1 MENEGKGN
9 LSIFPIKTTETATN
23 TRGTLLKVAKFI
35 SYLICLILFFA
46 NSLAIFQNFASDIKI
61 RSTKVVPSPGDVLD
75 SPIILV
81 CNSSAYKDSI
91 VPTNIVE
98 YKNKTMAL
106 DDYLVGAY
114 IIDNAA
120 EGILSYRP
128 ISIMD
133 EVKEISTMFQGN
145 CIVIEK
151 RFQVT
156 RHFIYIIVSLFS
168 LNIYITLNSWA
179 EGVIKFYIS
188 AAQAMGYHHA

>member
-1 MENEGKGN
+1 MEKRETGN
-9 LSIFPIKTTETATN
+9 FSILPIKTAETATN
-23 TRGTLLKVAKFI
+23 TRGTLLKVAKFM
-35 SYLICLILFFA
+35 SYVICLILFFG

-61 RSTKVVPSPGDVLD
+61 RSTSVVPSPGDFLD

-91 VPTNIVE
+91 IPTNIVE
-98 YKNKTMAL
+98 YKNKTMTL

-120 EGILSYRP
+120 EGILKYRP
-128 ISIMD
+128 VSIMD
-133 EVKEISTMFQGN
+133 DVKEIATMFQGN

-156 RHFIYIIVSLFS
+156 RHFMYILLILFS
-168 LNIYITLNSWA
+168 LT
-179 EGVIKFYIS
+179 IKIS
-188 AAQAMGYHHA
+188 GRKV